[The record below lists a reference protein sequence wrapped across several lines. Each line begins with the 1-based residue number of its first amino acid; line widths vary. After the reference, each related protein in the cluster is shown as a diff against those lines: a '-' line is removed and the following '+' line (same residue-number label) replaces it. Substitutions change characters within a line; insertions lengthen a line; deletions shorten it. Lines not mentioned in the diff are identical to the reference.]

1 VPAKSAFEGAPG
13 YDPNKALAIPKAE
26 LERLQIRHPNGPLT
40 NAQRSA
46 YIDLARTGQLPTWET
61 IAKIETDA
69 LVKGGMKP
77 DMAQATVAK
86 AIKALKDAGVAG
98 PVRTPWGGK

>member
-1 VPAKSAFEGAPG
+1 LNIEHPVGELTKAQREA
-13 YDPNKALAIPKAE
+13 YQALAK
-26 LERLQIRHPNGPLT
+26 
-40 NAQRSA
+40 
-46 YIDLARTGQLPTWET
+46 TGKLPTWEE